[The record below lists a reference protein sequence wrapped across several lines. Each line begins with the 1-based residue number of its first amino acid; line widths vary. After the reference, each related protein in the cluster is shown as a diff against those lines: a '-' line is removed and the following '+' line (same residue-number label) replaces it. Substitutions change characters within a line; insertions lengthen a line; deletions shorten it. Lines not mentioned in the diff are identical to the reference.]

1 MSNKINEIKN
11 TLKVEKQ
18 TYFDGGETDDVVK
31 GWIEGLEY
39 ALGVLDD
46 DAVEQ
51 IDYNSDEHYNKL
63 NDIELDKLSER
74 LNQIE
79 TEQKIAWG
87 LHRLSGGFVRAGFD
101 DVDADKIYITIT
113 DGVQSDCEN
122 RTNTTHCS
130 LWRDTLEFTN

>member
-1 MSNKINEIKN
+1 MSNKI
-11 TLKVEKQ
+11 
-18 TYFDGGETDDVVK
+18 
-31 GWIEGLEY
+31 
-39 ALGVLDD
+39 
-46 DAVEQ
+46 AVEQ
-51 IDYNSDEHYNKL
+51 IDYYSDEHYNKL

-87 LHRLSGGFVRAGFD
+87 LHRVSGGFVRAEFD
-101 DVDADKIYITIT
+101 FVHADKIYITIT

-122 RTNTTHCS
+122 RTSTTHCS